1 MKQIDIGRSV
11 GNFQRAIATTIVLAI
26 QTDLVDL
33 WIIRQQNVGLSK
45 RHELYILAQTK
56 FPAHLPLQL
65 LDNL

>member
-1 MKQIDIGRSV
+1 MKQIDIGRSI
-11 GNFQRAIATTIVLAI
+11 GHFQIAIATTIVLAI

-45 RHELYILAQTK
+45 RHEPYIFAQTK

-65 LDNL
+65 FDNL